1 MALCLSNPDG
11 SSHSRQ
17 FLALLP
23 NTCLQLT
30 QLAAT
35 KELESNRFIRILS
48 AQSLGSCLY
57 EIQPKLT
64 Q

>member
-1 MALCLSNPDG
+1 M
-11 SSHSRQ
+11 Q

-30 QLAAT
+30 HPASING
-35 KELESNRFIRILS
+35 LESNRFIRILG

>member
-1 MALCLSNPDG
+1 M
-11 SSHSRQ
+11 Q

-30 QLAAT
+30 QPAAT
-35 KELESNRFIRILS
+35 KGLESNRFIRILS

>member
-1 MALCLSNPDG
+1 M
-11 SSHSRQ
+11 
-17 FLALLP
+17 LP

-30 QLAAT
+30 QSAVING
-35 KELESNRFIRILS
+35 LESNRFIRILG

-57 EIQPKLT
+57 EIQPKFT

>member
-1 MALCLSNPDG
+1 M
-11 SSHSRQ
+11 Q

-30 QLAAT
+30 QRAAI
-35 KELESNRFIRILS
+35 KLESNRFIRILG

>member
-1 MALCLSNPDG
+1 MNCTLPIE
-11 SSHSRQ
+11 SRW
-17 FLALLP
+17 FKSLYAILALRP

-30 QLAAT
+30 QLVAT
-35 KELESNRFIRILS
+35 KELESNRFIRILG

-64 Q
+64 

>member
-1 MALCLSNPDG
+1 M
-11 SSHSRQ
+11 Q

-30 QLAAT
+30 HPAAING
-35 KELESNRFIRILS
+35 LESNRFIRILG
-48 AQSLGSCLY
+48 AQSLGSCSY

>member
-1 MALCLSNPDG
+1 M
-11 SSHSRQ
+11 Q

-30 QLAAT
+30 HPAT
-35 KELESNRFIRILS
+35 INGLESNRFIRILS

-57 EIQPKLT
+57 EIQPKLI

>member
-1 MALCLSNPDG
+1 M
-11 SSHSRQ
+11 
-17 FLALLP
+17 LP

-30 QLAAT
+30 QSAAING
-35 KELESNRFIRILS
+35 LESNRFIRILD

-57 EIQPKLT
+57 EIQPKFT

>member
-1 MALCLSNPDG
+1 M
-11 SSHSRQ
+11 Q

-30 QLAAT
+30 QRAAING
-35 KELESNRFIRILS
+35 LESNRFIRILGT
-48 AQSLGSCLY
+48 QSLGSCLY

>member
-1 MALCLSNPDG
+1 M
-11 SSHSRQ
+11 
-17 FLALLP
+17 LP

-30 QLAAT
+30 QSAAING
-35 KELESNRFIRILS
+35 LESNRFIRILS

>member
-1 MALCLSNPDG
+1 M
-11 SSHSRQ
+11 
-17 FLALLP
+17 LP

-30 QLAAT
+30 QSAAI
-35 KELESNRFIRILS
+35 KGLESNRFIRILG

-57 EIQPKLT
+57 EIQPKFT

>member
-1 MALCLSNPDG
+1 M
-11 SSHSRQ
+11 Q

-30 QLAAT
+30 HPAAI
-35 KELESNRFIRILS
+35 KGLESNRFIRILG